1 MPFQS
6 RLVFAVSIVFVTALG
21 GAPALAAPPPSIGKL
36 PPDAQAMLDS
46 LPNKKLE
53 LKYVIGRAAQSS
65 DSFKAAYAALLT
77 TDVAR
82 LQAETALAWRPYA
95 KYSSLNDRREAGNA
109 FSPNRIET
117 QSFSMGVATAFQSG
131 TKLQAEISHGNNLIA
146 LPIGQTFDYYE
157 TRSTLSLSQ
166 SLLADSFGQS
176 SRALQRSAAK
186 ASEAQALTAR
196 EGLEEWSLSLIRLY
210 YGAWLAQAQTRAAI
224 EGHERKLRLKELLE
238 IQTRRGTAERPDLL
252 QVESA
257 ATSTL
262 SQKEQNE
269 LKLQEQW
276 RDLIV
281 ALKLNPEW
289 TKINPL
295 VIPIVLDEPQIE
307 AKLLCGEEGKVLP
320 APESLPLTRARLL
333 AEAAQD
339 SEARA
344 RALVRPN
351 LDLQGSLFANGIAPT
366 ASQSLSDWR
375 GQDFTGYALGLTLS
389 LPIGFSA
396 EKAEA
401 LSATANWIRA
411 DASHSI
417 ARDLNQ
423 TQWVTR
429 CMDLFRLER
438 AAESF
443 SRTYQLQKERAKLEE
458 QRFRLGRSGTFQVI
472 QAGDDATFAE
482 LALDGIEV
490 ERRLTSWQIL
500 KAANRIQ
507 GPQL

>member
-1 MPFQS
+1 MPRRF
-6 RLVFAVSIVFVTALG
+6 FYFVG
-21 GAPALAAPPPSIGKL
+21 LAAAFAFTQAASALEKL
-36 PPDAQAMLDS
+36 PADAQAMLDS
-46 LPNKKLE
+46 LPGKKLE
-53 LKYVIGRAAQSS
+53 LKFVIGRAAQSS

-77 TDVAR
+77 TDVAK
-82 LQAETALAWRPYA
+82 LQAETALAWRPFA

-109 FSPNRIET
+109 FAPNRIENQT
-117 QSFSMGVATAFQSG
+117 FSLGVATAFQSG
-131 TKLQAEISHGNNLIA
+131 TKLQAEVSHGSNLIA

-176 SRALQRSAAK
+176 SRALQRSASK

-196 EGLEEWSLSLIRLY
+196 EGLEDWTLSLIRLY

-224 EGHERKLRLKELLE
+224 EGHERKLRLKQLLE

-257 ATSTL
+257 TTSTL
-262 SQKEQNE
+262 NQKEQNE

-276 RDLIV
+276 RDLII
-281 ALKLNPEW
+281 ALKLKPEW

-295 VIPIVLDEPQIE
+295 IIPIELDSPQVE
-307 AKLLCGEEGKVLP
+307 AARLCGKEGQLNP
-320 APESLPLTRARLL
+320 APESLPLSRARLL
-333 AEAAQD
+333 SEAAQD
-339 SEARA
+339 SETRA

-351 LDLQGSLFANGIAPT
+351 LELQASLFANGVAPT
-366 ASQSLSDWR
+366 ASQSLADWR
-375 GQDFTGYALGLTLS
+375 AQDFTGYALGVLLNF
-389 LPIGFSA
+389 PIGFTS

-401 LSATANWIRA
+401 LTAAAGAIRA
-411 DASHSI
+411 DAAHSI
-417 ARDLNQ
+417 ARDMNQ
-423 TQWVTR
+423 TQWITR

-443 SRTYQLQKERAKLEE
+443 SRTAKLQKERAQLEE
-458 QRFRLGRSGTFQVI
+458 QRFKLGRSGTFQVI
-472 QAGDDATFAE
+472 QAGDDATFSE

-490 ERRLTSWQIL
+490 ERRIAAWQIL
-500 KAANRIQ
+500 KSANQIQ
-507 GPQL
+507 APELEVKGSL

>member
-1 MPFQS
+1 MPAP
-6 RLVFAVSIVFVTALG
+6 LIAVFLSLFVS
-21 GAPALAAPPPSIGKL
+21 LAEAAQPPMEKL
-36 PPDAQAMLDS
+36 PPDAQAMLNS
-46 LPNKKLE
+46 LPGKKLE
-53 LKYVIGRAAQSS
+53 LKYVIARAAQSS
-65 DSFKAAYAALLT
+65 DSFKAAYASLLT
-77 TDVAR
+77 TDIAK

-109 FSPNRIET
+109 FSPNRIEN
-117 QSFSMGVATAFQSG
+117 QSFSLGVSTAFQSG
-131 TKLQAEISHGNNLIA
+131 TKIQAEISHGNNLIV

-196 EGLEEWSLSLIRLY
+196 EGLEDWSLSLIRLY

-224 EGHERKLRLKELLE
+224 EGYERKLRLKELLE

-257 ATSTL
+257 TTSTL
-262 SQKEQNE
+262 NQKEQNE

-276 RDLIV
+276 RDLII

-289 TKINPL
+289 TRINPL
-295 VIPIVLDEPQIE
+295 IIPIELDAPQLE
-307 AKLLCGEEGKVLP
+307 AKALCGEEGKVLP
-320 APESLPLTRARLL
+320 APESLPLARAKLL

-339 SEARA
+339 SETRA

-375 GQDFTGYALGLTLS
+375 GQDFTGYAVGVTLS

-401 LSATANWIRA
+401 LNATANWIRA
-411 DASHSI
+411 DAAHSI
-417 ARDLNQ
+417 ARDMNQ
-423 TQWVTR
+423 TQWITR

-438 AAESF
+438 TAESF
-443 SRTYQLQKERAKLEE
+443 ARTAKLQKERAQLEE

-482 LALDGIEV
+482 LALDSIEV

-507 GPQL
+507 APQL